1 MNFLE
6 KTILLK
12 NHSGFRKYFKN
23 TSWLIAERILRLIIT
38 LFVGIYVARYLGPDL
53 FGLLSYTNSFVGIF
67 LAIATLGIE
76 SILIRELVKRPH
88 HTNELL
94 GTAFGLKII
103 GTIIMWVFILI
114 AVYISNNDNHTNEF
128 ISIISLAIIFQ
139 AYNVIDFKF
148 QAEVKAKSVAQIK
161 LVQILF
167 TSATKLYLIIIK
179 APLLWFVWVYFFDA
193 LVLASGLIIMYIIKS
208 GKVLLWRWN
217 WNVASDLLRDSW
229 PLILSGMLISIY
241 VKIDQIMIKELI
253 GDREVGIY
261 AVATS
266 LSTATYF
273 IPIVITDSL
282 FPAIIN
288 AKNNNTDLYHKRL
301 QKLYDTL
308 IWIGIIISI
317 IVFFV
322 SDYIIYY
329 CFGNE
334 YIQSSSVLKIAIF
347 TGIFVNIGLVNNK
360 YFTAENRQKDIL
372 YRSILGV
379 FINITL
385 NLLLIKEYGANGAAL
400 TTIIASFSASI
411 LYTSLKK
418 DARIL
423 FFMTTNSLDIRR
435 FKKLLLSKY

>member
-1 MNFLE
+1 MNLLE
-6 KTILLK
+6 KAILLK

-23 TSWLIAERILRLIIT
+23 TSWLMTERIIRMIIT

-53 FGLLSYTNSFVGIF
+53 FGLLSYTNSFVGLF

-76 SILIRELVKRPH
+76 SIVIRELVKRPYH
-88 HTNELL
+88 VNELL
-94 GTAFGLKII
+94 GTAFGLKIF
-103 GTIIMWVFILI
+103 GTIIMWFFIWT
-114 AVYISNNDNHTNEF
+114 AVSISNNDNHTNEF
-128 ISIISLAIIFQ
+128 IYIISLAILFQ
-139 AYNVIDFKF
+139 VFNVIDFKF
-148 QAEVKAKSVAQIK
+148 QADVKAKYVAQIK

-167 TSATKLYLIIIK
+167 TSSTKLYLIFIK
-179 APLLWFVWVYFFDA
+179 APLLWFVWIYFFEA
-193 LVLASGLIIMYIIKS
+193 LILASGLIIMYLIKK
-208 GKVLLWRWN
+208 GDILHWRWK
-217 WNVASDLLRDSW
+217 WDVASDLLRDSW
-229 PLILSGMLISIY
+229 PLIMSGLLISIY
-241 VKIDQIMIKELI
+241 VKIDQVMIKELI

-273 IPIVITDSL
+273 IPLVITDSL

-288 AKNNNTDLYHKRL
+288 AKNNDNALYHNRL
-301 QKLYDTL
+301 QSLYDIL
-308 IWIGIIISI
+308 IWTGIIISI
-317 IVFFV
+317 IVFFI

-372 YRSILGV
+372 YRSIIGV
-379 FINITL
+379 FTNIIL
-385 NLLLIKEYGANGAAL
+385 NLFLIKKYGANGAAI
-400 TTIIASFSASI
+400 TTIIASCSASTM
-411 LYTSLKK
+411 YTIFKK

-435 FKKLLLSKY
+435 FRELLLTK